1 MVLSE
6 YFSQLQRLAN
16 KTISR
21 RVSFEL
27 MVKMSFKLENPR
39 KRFVLKRFK
48 DQMRQFSK
56 SEDGSISAF
65 GFFQLIMIL
74 SCAGLAVDVLH
85 FETQRVRLQ
94 GTLDRAVLAAT
105 NMSQALEPS
114 DVVLDYFD
122 KAGLS
127 DYINESDI
135 EVVETNTYRRV
146 IATADMN
153 VDTAFLEMI
162 GLGDMT
168 VTASSAAE
176 ESVSLTEV
184 SLVLDVSGSMGSWSY
199 SAGRSKIDELKN
211 AATQFVNIMQCDPA
225 NPNSTTNCIV
235 EDDQVSISVVPYA
248 EQVLVGETLL
258 SKFNP
263 TEEHTSS
270 SCVTFEDSDFQTTEI
285 TTTETLQRNGH
296 FDPWSY
302 SSRSPSSWTC
312 DTDSWREVVPVTH
325 DADTL
330 RTAINNLGA
339 SGNTSIDIGMKWGTA
354 LLDPAAQ
361 PAIDDLIADQVLDA
375 NVSGRPYAWTKRGIS
390 KVIVLMTDGRNTYEH
405 YLKDEYREGL
415 SEVWYN
421 EDAGIY
427 SVYHEASGDYY
438 WSSIPGYRRASS
450 YYRWQD
456 HPFGEGEYE
465 ICSYYYGCTTYSE
478 SGTSVQLT
486 FQELW
491 ALKPISW
498 YSQYS
503 WLDYPALYH
512 DSGDKNDR
520 LDDICTAAK
529 DQGVVIFS
537 IGFEVS
543 SSSVAV
549 LRDCATSPS
558 HYFDVD
564 GLELTSAFHT
574 VAREISKLR
583 LIQ

>member
-1 MVLSE
+1 
-6 YFSQLQRLAN
+6 
-16 KTISR
+16 
-21 RVSFEL
+21 
-27 MVKMSFKLENPR
+27 MVKMSFKLENPG

-146 IATADMN
+146 VATADMN

-235 EDDQVSISVVPYA
+235 EDDQVSISVV
-248 EQVLVGETLL
+248 
-258 SKFNP
+258 N
-263 TEEHTSS
+263 
-270 SCVTFEDSDFQTTEI
+270 
-285 TTTETLQRNGH
+285 
-296 FDPWSY
+296 
-302 SSRSPSSWTC
+302 
-312 DTDSWREVVPVTH
+312 
-325 DADTL
+325 
-330 RTAINNLGA
+330 
-339 SGNTSIDIGMKWGTA
+339 
-354 LLDPAAQ
+354 
-361 PAIDDLIADQVLDA
+361 
-375 NVSGRPYAWTKRGIS
+375 
-390 KVIVLMTDGRNTYEH
+390 
-405 YLKDEYREGL
+405 
-415 SEVWYN
+415 
-421 EDAGIY
+421 
-427 SVYHEASGDYY
+427 
-438 WSSIPGYRRASS
+438 
-450 YYRWQD
+450 
-456 HPFGEGEYE
+456 
-465 ICSYYYGCTTYSE
+465 YYGY
-478 SGTSVQLT
+478 
-486 FQELW
+486 
-491 ALKPISW
+491 SW
-498 YSQYS
+498 YE
-503 WLDYPALYH
+503 LF
-512 DSGDKNDR
+512 
-520 LDDICTAAK
+520 TT
-529 DQGVVIFS
+529 FS
-537 IGFEVS
+537 
-543 SSSVAV
+543 
-549 LRDCATSPS
+549 
-558 HYFDVD
+558 
-564 GLELTSAFHT
+564 
-574 VAREISKLR
+574 
-583 LIQ
+583 